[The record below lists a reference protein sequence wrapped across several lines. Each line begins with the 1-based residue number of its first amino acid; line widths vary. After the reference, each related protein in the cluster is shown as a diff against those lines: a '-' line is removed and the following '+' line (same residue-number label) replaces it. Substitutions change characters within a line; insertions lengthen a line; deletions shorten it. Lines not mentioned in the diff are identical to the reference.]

1 MSFQFCSRIQTL
13 TFPSLPFLPFKPN
26 FIQLPSPHTHFFL
39 VWNLRILFSANIMVL
54 RHSVLIHLSSPLLK
68 PTQTNSKCWIIV
80 LSSPCANPGIT
91 NNLYKCRIH
100 VRIFLPCSS
109 QIVVEINMI
118 NDYWSSTSSSRSST
132 SSTAITACLSSR
144 RL

>member
-1 MSFQFCSRIQTL
+1 MSFQFYSRIQTL

-26 FIQLPSPHTHFFL
+26 FIQLAPLTHIFPCVKPAFYFQQIS
-39 VWNLRILFSANIMVL
+39 WYWGTQ
-54 RHSVLIHLSSPLLK
+54 SSYTCPPPLLK

-118 NDYWSSTSSSRSST
+118 SDHWSSTSSTRSST